1 MTESFFSGFFLL
13 RDAWWDSYDSLRIR
27 SWSGELKKLL
37 LISSSSKLWLS
48 STKKKRKT
56 MLESSSIGLVFNL
69 CLDLASLNQ
78 IYKIK
83 FTGYRQKRLQKFVYG
98 LNKPMDTKITKLLP
112 SLMNKILENM
122 TTFIFRALKRN
133 SNLITTEF
141 KFLQFFSLMCPVN

>member
-69 CLDLASLNQ
+69 CLDLASLNR
-78 IYKIK
+78 IYKIN
-83 FTGYRQKRLQKFVYG
+83 LQDIDKKDYKNLSMG
-98 LNKPMDTKITKLLP
+98 LI
-112 SLMNKILENM
+112 
-122 TTFIFRALKRN
+122 
-133 SNLITTEF
+133 
-141 KFLQFFSLMCPVN
+141 